1 MIISCKVTFIECYS
15 SRSLFDV
22 FLPSLYPDKVVVVV
36 MYSDITA
43 ETLPL
48 SQSEEVQIT
57 EKLELLLGEKGIVLW
72 WRGRPRQTTGW
83 Q

>member
-1 MIISCKVTFIECYS
+1 MIVFCKVTFIECYN

-22 FLPSLYPDKVVVVV
+22 FLSSLYPDKVVVVV

-48 SQSEEVQIT
+48 SQSEEVQVT
-57 EKLELLLGEKGIVLW
+57 GKVELQLGEKGIVLW

>member
-1 MIISCKVTFIECYS
+1 MIISCKVTFIECYN

-36 MYSDITA
+36 MYSEITA

-48 SQSEEVQIT
+48 PQSEEVQVT
-57 EKLELLLGEKGIVLW
+57 EKVELLLGEKGIVLW
-72 WRGRPRQTTGW
+72 LRRRPRQTTGW